1 MTNTTKPQ
9 TTTDAGLEVMFS
21 DASDDVAFCD
31 GCDEL
36 VAVVLLEESD
46 DHEFHLCPDCR

>member
-9 TTTDAGLEVMFS
+9 TTTDADLEVM
-21 DASDDVAFCD
+21 FCD

-36 VAVVLLEESD
+36 VAVALLEESD

>member
-9 TTTDAGLEVMFS
+9 TTTDADLEVMFS

-36 VAVVLLEESD
+36 LPADELVETD
-46 DHEFHLCPDCR
+46 DGILCEYCR